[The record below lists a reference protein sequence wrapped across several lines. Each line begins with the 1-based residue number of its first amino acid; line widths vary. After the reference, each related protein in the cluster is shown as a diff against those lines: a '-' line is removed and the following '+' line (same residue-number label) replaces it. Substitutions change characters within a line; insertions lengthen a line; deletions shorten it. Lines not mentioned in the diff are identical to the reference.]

1 MVEFDI
7 EGCVVVVVEF
17 WVGECGFGCEDV
29 LGVGDCVWVGV
40 GYWSGWWDVWWL
52 CVWWRVV
59 CEVVVDVVVE
69 GGCEFVGLFE
79 CGCGEY
85 CL

>member
-29 LGVGDCVWVGV
+29 LGVGDCVGVGV
-40 GYWSGWWDVWWL
+40 GY
-52 CVWWRVV
+52 
-59 CEVVVDVVVE
+59 
-69 GGCEFVGLFE
+69 
-79 CGCGEY
+79 
-85 CL
+85 